1 MNNQMNINQFTQ
13 YFDNPKVSVFPRMS
27 KKGFPMR
34 FGKLYPAY
42 WDLLGFGNS
51 AKGTTGHKLR
61 MAPMLA
67 PNFSDMYL
75 QEHSAVVPLRVIMKD
90 YEAKFNYATNRD
102 GASLPHISL
111 STYNSY
117 LISYLMSGRS
127 LSGSLMD
134 FFGFPTYS
142 FLWKPFIRVDKYFYL
157 HDNNDNQYIASAF
170 DLHTFRSYE
179 TELLDFRGLPVMFT
193 YIYRDF
199 EYDSRG
205 EIVPLLLFA
214 LGILDPR
221 IESLYGTP
229 IEAFYRKY
237 ASNPDGSISTSIVP
251 TIEQLVEF
259 SVYDTVD
266 SLINAYNNY
275 LFSFAVDI
283 YLAENSFADS
293 SITTL
298 PFRAYWRF
306 FYDWN
311 TNGNFTNRDELLEER
326 VFNFE
331 TTLANLFEDLQTGNN
346 LEKFCYMLSIPN
358 RLWDYDYFMNLLP
371 NSSADDAIEIPA
383 NSTVLDL
390 AKLTALQKLALKLS
404 YSSRY
409 RDVVWNIFKIAPSD
423 ARLQQ
428 SSVIR
433 QKTHNI
439 GVGETIQ
446 TSETTTSGVLGGFA
460 GRGYSSGQN
469 RGYHIFCEEP
479 CVLINFVSLM
489 AHASYRDALHPLVH
503 VDDILDFPIPDMDVL
518 GNQPQYA
525 DILSG
530 NPSDSETVLGWGRQY
545 YEWLSNYNTVHGDFK
560 TTLDYWQLTRSFEDV
575 PVINDDILR
584 VHDADD
590 FDQIF
595 SVPNAPH
602 AFLDIYFN
610 AKVTRHVHRSVRI
623 QI

>member
-1 MNNQMNINQFTQ
+1 MNNKMNINQFTQ

-102 GASLPHISL
+102 GASLPHL
-111 STYNSY
+111 SVLTYNNY
-117 LISYLMSGRS
+117 LISYLRSGRS
-127 LSGSLMD
+127 LAGSLMD
-134 FFGFPTYS
+134 FFGLPTYT
-142 FLWKPFIRVDKYFYL
+142 FLWKSFISASKYYEYA
-157 HDNNDNQYIASAF
+157 NNAGDSFKVGLYDTLSWSNVYDYDYAGSMAYIEGVY
-170 DLHTFRSYE
+170 RNRPISYSGNPRMI
-179 TELLDFRGLPVMFT
+179 LQ
-193 YIYRDF
+193 
-199 EYDSRG
+199 
-205 EIVPLLLFA
+205 FA
-214 LGILDPR
+214 LDSEMTDNYDTIV
-221 IESLYGTP
+221 EQ
-229 IEAFYRKY
+229 FYRTY
-237 ASNPDGSISTSIVP
+237 GANNDGSISTSYKP
-251 TIEQLVEF
+251 TIDEIVEF
-259 SVYDTVD
+259 SKYETVD
-266 SLINAYNNY
+266 SLLSAYNSY
-275 LFSFAVDI
+275 LFSFYVDK
-283 YLAENSFADS
+283 YLSTLEVEDS

-331 TTLANLFEDLQTGNN
+331 TTLANLFDDLQTGNN
-346 LEKFCYMLSIPN
+346 LEKFCDMLSIPN

-530 NPSDSETVLGWGRQY
+530 NPVDSDTVLGWGRQY

-560 TTLDYWQLTRSFEDV
+560 TTLDYWQLTRSFEDT

>member
-1 MNNQMNINQFTQ
+1 M
-13 YFDNPKVSVFPRMS
+13 
-27 KKGFPMR
+27 
-34 FGKLYPAY
+34 
-42 WDLLGFGNS
+42 
-51 AKGTTGHKLR
+51 
-61 MAPMLA
+61 
-67 PNFSDMYL
+67 
-75 QEHSAVVPLRVIMKD
+75 
-90 YEAKFNYATNRD
+90 
-102 GASLPHISL
+102 
-111 STYNSY
+111 
-117 LISYLMSGRS
+117 
-127 LSGSLMD
+127 
-134 FFGFPTYS
+134 
-142 FLWKPFIRVDKYFYL
+142 
-157 HDNNDNQYIASAF
+157 
-170 DLHTFRSYE
+170 
-179 TELLDFRGLPVMFT
+179 
-193 YIYRDF
+193 
-199 EYDSRG
+199 
-205 EIVPLLLFA
+205 
-214 LGILDPR
+214 
-221 IESLYGTP
+221 
-229 IEAFYRKY
+229 
-237 ASNPDGSISTSIVP
+237 
-251 TIEQLVEF
+251 
-259 SVYDTVD
+259 
-266 SLINAYNNY
+266 
-275 LFSFAVDI
+275 
-283 YLAENSFADS
+283 
-293 SITTL
+293 
-298 PFRAYWRF
+298 
-306 FYDWN
+306 
-311 TNGNFTNRDELLEER
+311 LEER

-331 TTLANLFEDLQTGNN
+331 ATLADLFVDLDSGNN
-346 LEKFCYMLSIPN
+346 LEKFCDMLSIPN

-371 NSSADDAIEIPA
+371 NSSGDDAIEIPA

-433 QKTHNI
+433 QKSHNI

-518 GNQPQYA
+518 GNQPQMA

-530 NPSDSETVLGWGRQY
+530 NPTDADIVLGWGRQY
-545 YEWLSNYNTVHGDFK
+545 YEWLSNYNTVHGEFK
-560 TTLDYWQLTRSFEDV
+560 TTLDYWQLTRSFEDT

>member
-13 YFDNPKVSVFPRMS
+13 YFDNPKVSVFPRMA

-102 GASLPHISL
+102 GASLPHISI
-111 STYNSY
+111 SKYNSY
-117 LISYLMSGRS
+117 LISYLRSGRS
-127 LSGSLMD
+127 VQDSLMD
-134 FFGFPTYS
+134 FFGMPTYS
-142 FLWKPFIRVDKYFYL
+142 FLWKPFITGPK
-157 HDNNDNQYIASAF
+157 
-170 DLHTFRSYE
+170 
-179 TELLDFRGLPVMFT
+179 T
-193 YIYRDF
+193 YIVHNDDPSELSISAYDLVPFSFYENEVLDYSNLYVLFSFSYRG
-199 EYDSRG
+199 DSFDVDN
-205 EIVPLLLFA
+205 ISALPLVLFA
-214 LGILDPR
+214 LGFSYVPA
-221 IESLYGTP
+221 SFYGTKL
-229 IEAFYRKY
+229 EDFYRKY
-237 ASNPDGSISTSIVP
+237 ASNEDGSISTTIVP
-251 TIEQLVEF
+251 TIDQLVEF
-259 SVYDTVD
+259 SEYETVD
-266 SLINAYNNY
+266 SLINAYNSY
-275 LFSFAVDI
+275 LFSFVIDTYIQSTAFS
-283 YLAENSFADS
+283 ES

-311 TNGNFTNRDELLEER
+311 TNGNFTNRDVLLEER
-326 VFNFE
+326 VLNFE
-331 TTLANLFEDLQTGNN
+331 TTLANLFEDLQTDDN
-346 LEKFCYMLSIPN
+346 LEKFCDMLSIPN
-358 RLWDYDYFMNLLP
+358 RLWDYDYFMNFLP

-446 TSETTTSGVLGGFA
+446 TSETTTTGVLGGFA

-479 CVLINFVSLM
+479 CVLFNFVSLM

-530 NPSDSETVLGWGRQY
+530 NPADKDTVLGWGRQY
-545 YEWLSNYNTVHGDFK
+545 YEWLCNYNTVHGDFK
-560 TTLDYWQLTRSFEDV
+560 TTLDYWQLTRSFEDT